1 LGFDELVAAAHAD
14 AWQALGEIF
23 ASSGGG
29 SANFPGLRL
38 MASGLPDGAHNSGD
52 VTAADADVEPARAFY
67 AALGIPWG
75 LRVPAWLRWSEGR
88 RLRHQRLMGLLP
100 ADFLP
105 SPTPAGTSIAVAG
118 EADLEKVSRIDAE
131 AFASEPAAA
140 GVPWLAALLSEAAGD
155 VVTVALASL
164 GGEAVATAYAVA
176 AAGAAGPSVMI
187 GGLAVLPSHRRRGAG
202 GALSSW
208 LLRNAFDRGAQL
220 AQLSPDDDRAA
231 RLYAR
236 LGFIETA
243 GHDIYVEI

>member
-1 LGFDELVAAAHAD
+1 MGFDELVAAAHAD

-38 MASGLPDGAHNSGD
+38 MASGLPDGAHNGGD
-52 VTAADADVEPARAFY
+52 VTAPDADSQAARAFY
-67 AALGIPWG
+67 ATLGVPWG
-75 LRVPAWLRWSEGR
+75 LRVPVWLPWSEGR

-100 ADFLP
+100 ADF
-105 SPTPAGTSIAVAG
+105 SPPPAPDGVSIAVAG
-118 EADLEKVSRIDAE
+118 EADLEQVSRIDAE
-131 AFASEPAAA
+131 AFASEPAA
-140 GVPWLAALLSEAAGD
+140 GLPWLAALLGEAAGG
-155 VVTVALASL
+155 VVTVALASV
-164 GGEAVATAYAVA
+164 GGQAVATGYAVA
-176 AAGAAGPSVMI
+176 AAGVAGPSVMI
-187 GGLAVLPSHRRRGAG
+187 GGIAVLASHRRRGIG

-208 LLRNAFDRGAQL
+208 LLRDGFGRGAQL